1 VATVLEEYLVKFG
14 FDTKLEGV
22 DRMVGLL
29 KSSKELFSTIR
40 EPFDAFNQALT
51 ALGTIT
57 SAITKPI
64 ADVIHMT
71 TETALAANELGDSAK
86 RLGVATEDLERFGY
100 VADMSGSSAESMNQA
115 LFFLNKEMANAA
127 SGNKES
133 VKTFTDLGVKLTDV
147 NGKTRE
153 TGAVMRETLAAIAK
167 IEDPAK
173 KNAAALGV
181 FSKAAFDIKGVLEQ
195 DTQALADLNAEFDIL
210 GGPTSQKLIAQGAEL
225 DDSFNRIKRAV
236 DGFKRSFTEG
246 IMPAFNGF
254 TKWVEKFLKENGPGI
269 RRFFETLGTVIATMA
284 DVAGGAL
291 DTFYQALKHV
301 FDNFEMYG
309 VILLAFKAKSVAAAI
324 ASGAA
329 WAIANAPLLLGIAAA
344 ALLLLAIEDFFG
356 FLEGKDSVIGDIVA
370 HWDEWS
376 EKMREISPILGTIM
390 DALGG
395 VGRGIMAIVEMFR
408 GLLAAFRE
416 GGWQAVWK
424 EISESFD
431 TAVTYWKGVFMG
443 FLSWLGE
450 VFTSAGSAIWAKL
463 TGGLKSLA
471 GSLGIDIGGAGAGAA
486 ASVGASP
493 STVTSSMSSS
503 SSSNRTTNQVSAP
516 ITIQASPGMNERE
529 LATQVEQRFQEM
541 FRSEVRA
548 SYPDVAY
555 GR

>member
-1 VATVLEEYLVKFG
+1 MATVLEEYLVKFG

-29 KSSKELFSTIR
+29 KSSKELFSSIR

-57 SAITKPI
+57 STITKPI
-64 ADVIHMT
+64 ADVINMT
-71 TETALAANELGDSAK
+71 TQTALAANELNDSAK
-86 RLGVATEDLERFGY
+86 RLGVASEDLERFGY

-133 VKTFTDLGVKLTDV
+133 IKTFTDLGVKLTDV

-153 TGAVMRETLAAIAK
+153 TGAVMQETLAAIAK

-173 KNAAALGV
+173 KNAAALSV
-181 FSKAAFDIKGVLEQ
+181 FSKSAFDIKGVLEN
-195 DTQALADLNAEFDIL
+195 DAQALADLNAEFEVL

-236 DGFKRSFTEG
+236 DSFKRSFTEG

-269 RRFFETLGTVIATMA
+269 RRFFETLGTIIATMA

-301 FDNFEMYG
+301 FDNFEVYG
-309 VILLAFKAKSVAAAI
+309 TILAIFKAKSIAAAV

-329 WAIANAPLLLGIAAA
+329 WAIANAPLLLTIAAV
-344 ALLLLAIEDFFG
+344 LLAIVALEDFFG
-356 FLEGKDSVIGDIVA
+356 FLQGKDSVIGDIVA

-376 EKMREISPILGTIM
+376 EKMREISPILGYIM

-395 VGRGIMAIVEMFR
+395 VGRGIMAVVEMFR
-408 GLLAAFRE
+408 GLLAAFQE
-416 GGWQAVWK
+416 GGWSAVWK
-424 EISESFD
+424 EITASFD
-431 TAVTYWKGVFMG
+431 TAVTYWKNTFMN

-450 VFTSAGSAIWAKL
+450 VFTSAGGAIWAKL

-471 GSLGIDIGGAGAGAA
+471 GSLGIDIGGGTGAA
-486 ASVGASP
+486 ASIGAST
-493 STVTSSMSSS
+493 STVSNSMMSSS
-503 SSSNRTTNQVSAP
+503 SSKNTTNQVSAP
-516 ITIQASPGMNERE
+516 ITIQATPGMNERE

-541 FRSEVRA
+541 FRSEVRS

-555 GR
+555 SR